1 MMDAAGKS
9 VETAKP
15 FGYGWRVGGSEN
27 PAGTGGFY
35 DVLGPNNYNVEKGSY
50 AKLREV
56 SVAYHI
62 GKVAG
67 TGDWSVSFIGRN
79 LLTFTKYTGL
89 DPEVGVSGGGTS
101 GTNSTGSGLVS
112 QVDAF
117 GFPNLRTFTLSLSS
131 RF

>member
-1 MMDAAGKS
+1 
-9 VETAKP
+9 
-15 FGYGWRVGGSEN
+15 VGGSEN